1 MVCFLHLIPY
11 FAGTLY
17 SSCLRHFPKAR
28 VWPPLPQSEYNP
40 PLRGEESISLPDSAT
55 QEELLEIYFA
65 YVHPALPLLHKQ
77 SFLEEIRCGCDF
89 LDSFRTCDI
98 LSLLS

>member
-1 MVCFLHLIPY
+1 MVSFLHLIPK
-11 FAGTLY
+11 FAVGLY

-40 PLRGEESISLPDSAT
+40 PLRREESISLPDSAT

-77 SFLEEIRCGCDF
+77 SFLEEIRCGCDV
-89 LDSFRTCDI
+89 LDSFRACDI
-98 LSLLS
+98 LSSSS